1 MLKAGDYADVM
12 VFDPASI
19 QDHATF
25 EKPQVFATGV
35 SEVFINGVEALRNGE
50 PTGAHSGRFVRGRA
64 WTGWPDGGCRKSAAD
79 WTWAKN

>member
-1 MLKAGDYADVM
+1 MLFRSAT
-12 VFDPASI
+12 I

-35 SEVFINGVEALRNGE
+35 SEVFVNGVEALRNGQ

-64 WTGWPDGGCRKSAAD
+64 WKGWPDGGCRKSAAD
-79 WTWAKN
+79 WSWASN